1 MLAFNMGTRRTT
13 TTFGVAA
20 WTAVSIVV
28 GSLFAAT
35 AESDVDNGLTVSRL
49 RCEYLVDPAG
59 IDASAPEL
67 SWVVASPRRGAMQSA
82 YQIVVASSPPKLD
95 AGEGDLWDSGR
106 VESGETFGIRYTGRP
121 LKSRERCY
129 WRVRTWD
136 DQGQPS
142 PWSMPATWSAGLLDK
157 NDWKGKWIG
166 GATANVV
173 DPPADLDGADWI
185 WTAEDDRAPG
195 ERVFYKKWSLPTG
208 VAIKSAWLTA
218 VGGEITSFYINGHEV
233 IQTMHRSEPMH
244 VDVRSQ
250 LKPGENLFSMMVRQG
265 EDGPVGGCAKLVITP
280 ETGSP
285 IVLTTDGRWR
295 IASEQKATD
304 ANLGKRGNDKPIWVA
319 GRYGGEPWG
328 IQRAQRL
335 ATEPPHYLREDFS
348 VNGDVKRAILS
359 VTALGWADVYLNGQ
373 RVSDDLFGSGWT
385 EYKKRVY
392 YRTYDVTSLLRQGE
406 NGWGAILADGW
417 YSGHIGWNGI
427 RAHWGKH
434 PRLLAQIDIEYADG
448 SVETIATNDQ
458 WRRSLGPTTV
468 ADILMGEEYD
478 ARRQLGDW
486 SEPGYDAS
494 VWQPVA
500 VGAEMNPV
508 VEPHPAPPVVVF
520 DEWQAKSITEPKPG
534 VYVFDFGQNFAG
546 VCRLKIRGQ
555 AGQTIQLRFAE
566 RLNDDGTLYTTNL
579 RTAQAT
585 DRFTCKDDKEIE
597 WQPRQTFH
605 GFQYAEVTGLTEPP
619 TKDLLTAV
627 AITADIP
634 QVGEFSSSDPL
645 LNQLISNIL
654 WTQRANFIEVPT
666 DCPQRDERLG
676 WTGDAQFYVNAAC
689 LNADVQSFFR
699 KWLVDVTDA
708 QREDG
713 QFPRVAPTCVTEADG
728 GPAYA
733 DAGVICPWTM
743 YEVYGDKTL
752 LERQYPSMK
761 RFIEFCKSRSRPGGL
776 PPKEFHCFGDW
787 LNVED
792 DTPKE
797 LIYTAYFGLSAHL
810 TAQAARELGYTS
822 DAEEMDQLFAE
833 IQKGF
838 TAEFVDAD
846 GRIKC
851 NSQCAYALALA
862 FDLVP
867 DKLRPL
873 VAKRLLQRI
882 EDRDG
887 HLSTG
892 FVGTRDLTT
901 ALAQV
906 GRNDVAYRLLQKT
919 SYPGWLFSVRQGATT
934 IWEHWDGWTPDKG
947 FEDAHMNSF
956 AHYSFGS
963 VYAWMVENIGGIQRG
978 APAYKQI
985 VIAPQP
991 GGSLTSARTR
1001 YDSIRGPIET
1011 DWNIADGRMKL
1022 SMTTPAN
1029 TKTTVR
1035 LPTQDAD
1042 SVRIDHQSL
1051 ADLGIEPRTSPQS
1064 VEFDVPSGKY
1074 DFEFPVAFKPTSTDP
1089 IRSE

>member
-1 MLAFNMGTRRTT
+1 MS
-13 TTFGVAA
+13 FGIAA
-20 WTAVSIVV
+20 LIAVITLTSAT
-28 GSLFAAT
+28 FAAT
-35 AESDVDNGLTVSRL
+35 TESHSDGSFNDGLIVSRL
-49 RCEYLVDPAG
+49 RCQYLVDPAG
-59 IDASAPEL
+59 IDAAAPEL
-67 SWVVASPRRGAMQSA
+67 SWIVESPRRGAMQSA
-82 YQIVVASSPPKLD
+82 YQILVASSLAKLE

-106 VESGETFGIRYTGRP
+106 VESGDTFGIRYTGRP

-136 DQGQPS
+136 DLNQPS
-142 PWSMPATWSAGLLDK
+142 PWSKPATWSAGLLDK
-157 NDWKGKWIG
+157 EDWKAEWIG
-166 GATANVV
+166 GATATLVN
-173 DPPADLDGADWI
+173 PPADLDGADWI
-185 WTAEDDRAPG
+185 WTAEDDRGPG
-195 ERVFYKKWSLPTG
+195 ERVFYKKWSLPKG
-208 VAIKSAWLTA
+208 IAIKSAWLTA
-218 VGGEITSFYINGHEV
+218 VGGEITSIFMNGHEV
-233 IQTMHRSEPMH
+233 VQTMHRSEPMQ

-250 LKPGENLFSMMVRQG
+250 LTPGENILAMAVRQN
-265 EDGPVGGCAKLVITP
+265 DGGPIGGCAKLVITP
-280 ETGSP
+280 ETGPP
-285 IVLTTDGRWR
+285 IVITTDGEWHV
-295 IASEQKATD
+295 AMEQKPAD
-304 ANLGKRGNDKPIWVA
+304 PNLGKRGDNDKPAWVA
-319 GRYGGEPWG
+319 GHYGDEPWG
-328 IQRAQRL
+328 IQRAERL
-335 ATEPPHYLREDFS
+335 ATEPPHYLRNEFS
-348 VNGDVKRAILS
+348 VQGEIKQAVLS

-392 YRTYDVTSLLRQGE
+392 YRTYDVKTLLRQGE
-406 NGWGAILADGW
+406 NAWGAILADGW
-417 YSGHIGWNGI
+417 FSGHIGWNGI

-448 SVETIATNDQ
+448 SVETITTNDE

-478 ARRQLGDW
+478 AHRELGDW
-486 SEPGYDAS
+486 SEPGYDAGA
-494 VWQPVA
+494 WQAVA
-500 VGAEMNPV
+500 MGAEMNPV

-555 AGQTIQLRFAE
+555 TGQTIQLRFAE

-585 DRFTCKDDKEIE
+585 DRFTCKDDNEAE

-619 TKDLLTAV
+619 TKDTLTAV
-627 AITADIP
+627 AITADID
-634 QVGEFSSSDPL
+634 QVGEFTSSDPL
-645 LNQLISNIL
+645 LNQLARNIV

-676 WTGDAQFYVNAAC
+676 WTGDAQFYVSAAC

-713 QFPRVAPTCVTEADG
+713 QFPKVAPTCVTDNDG

-822 DAEEMDQLFAE
+822 DAEEMDELFAE

-846 GRIKC
+846 GRIEC

-873 VAKRLLQRI
+873 VAKHLIQRI

-906 GRNDVAYRLLQKT
+906 GRNDVAYRLLQQT
-919 SYPGWLFSVRQGATT
+919 SYPGWLFSIRQGATT

-947 FEDAHMNSF
+947 FEDARMNSF

-991 GGSLTSARTR
+991 GGSLTAARTR
-1001 YDSIRGPIET
+1001 YDSIRGVIET
-1011 DWNIADGRMKL
+1011 DWKIADGQMTL

-1035 LPTQDAD
+1035 LPTHDAD
-1042 SVRIDHQSL
+1042 AVRIDNQSL

-1064 VEFDVPSGKY
+1064 IEFDVPSGKY
-1074 DFEFPVAFKPTSTDP
+1074 NFEFPVAFKPTITEP
-1089 IRSE
+1089 NRSK